1 MIHAKQFSRFLPN
14 SFWTVNHHL
23 FLRQTAIS
31 RHACYPISFPN
42 RTFFWLNPCAQQKGR
57 VDMNTWG
64 QSMIKRYFKK
74 LLLKNKDFI
83 LSQVLA
89 VKGLMQ
95 LLMKNRNTGEKWTK
109 EEIKEIKSHLR
120 HISKMVPV
128 IIVFLLPGGSLML
141 PFLAEVLDRRKTIRR
156 KL

>member
-1 MIHAKQFSRFLPN
+1 
-14 SFWTVNHHL
+14 
-23 FLRQTAIS
+23 
-31 RHACYPISFPN
+31 
-42 RTFFWLNPCAQQKGR
+42 
-57 VDMNTWG
+57 MNTRG
-64 QSMIKRYFKK
+64 QFMVKRYFKK
-74 LLLKNKDFI
+74 LLMKNKDFI

-109 EEIKEIKSHLR
+109 EEIKEIKSNLR

-156 KL
+156 IL